1 MPLLLLL
8 LPLILLLLPSSVTTS
23 SAVDLPADNGTAAA
37 ADLWSD
43 GWELSRISGLGAIPR
58 DTLSKWANEYVAAC
72 WHAADD
78 PEAFNTFKTDRRYQ
92 RILEHDGTE
101 DEARAYVTLLAAMKP
116 SVLEHDGRGFD
127 PMLLKGF
134 EGNDRVGGPRY
145 RYPLFPQRASSGPVP
160 ASASAS
166 NAAPASNPTPAS
178 TSTSTSVMSGRY
190 RMKKSLETELQKY
203 ERATQSG
210 NRMSGSAAVSDAM
223 VPPTVQ
229 LSVSTLRYMWQAS
242 TIGLL
247 FDLPRRRTTSDT
259 SGSPPSSAAAPPSA
273 APARPWRII
282 EIGGGYGGLAKIMS
296 EAFHIESYVMYDID
310 AARALAAAY
319 VGKAGVRANV
329 TFGRPGSTD
338 ALGGDDS
345 SSFFD
350 NTFDLAISNFAL
362 SELSD
367 ETQRWYA
374 KNVLSRADR
383 VYLTLNSDCPG
394 LAAELKRDPGHGR
407 AMAESDWTQISF
419 AGRIRAKTR
428 TSPSVHWKRE
438 GASAGAGVG
447 RGREGSAGRGER
459 GGRRR
464 GAASEV
470 EVDAEAQQAMM

>member
-1 MPLLLLL
+1 MPLLLPLL
-8 LPLILLLLPSSVTTS
+8 ALILRLLPSSAIAST
-23 SAVDLPADNGTAAA
+23 ADNSPTDGGSAAA
-37 ADLWSD
+37 ADAWAD
-43 GWELSRISGLGAIPR
+43 GWELKRISGLGAIPR

-72 WHAADD
+72 LLAAAD
-78 PEAFNTFKTDRRYQ
+78 PEAFNTFKTDQRYQ

-101 DEARAYVTLLAAMKP
+101 DEARAYVTLLAAMEP
-116 SVLEHDGRGFD
+116 SFLEHDTHGGD
-127 PMLLKGF
+127 LLKRF
-134 EGNDRVGGPRY
+134 EGNDCVGGPRY
-145 RYPLFPQRASSGPVP
+145 RYPLFPPRASSGPAP
-160 ASASAS
+160 ASTSSS

-178 TSTSTSVMSGRY
+178 TSTGRY
-190 RMKKSLETELQKY
+190 RMKKSLETELEKY
-203 ERATQSG
+203 ERATQSR
-210 NRMSGSAAVSDAM
+210 NRMGRGAAVSDA
-223 VPPTVQ
+223 VEPPTVQ

-259 SGSPPSSAAAPPSA
+259 SGSPLSSAAAA
-273 APARPWRII
+273 APPTPAAVRSWRII
-282 EIGGGYGGLAKIMS
+282 EIGGGYGGLSKIMS

-310 AARALAAAY
+310 AARTLAAAY

-345 SSFFD
+345 PSFFD

-374 KNVLSRADR
+374 KDVLSRADR

-394 LAAELKRDPGHGR
+394 LAAELKRDLGHGR
-407 AMAESDWTQISF
+407 AMTESDWTQISF
-419 AGRIRAKTR
+419 AGRIRAKTG

-438 GASAGAGVG
+438 GASEGAGVG
-447 RGREGSAGRGER
+447 RGGEGRAGTKER
-459 GGRRR
+459 GKRRQ
-464 GAASEV
+464 GATA
-470 EVDAEAQQAMM
+470 EVDVDVEAVQAMR

>member
-8 LPLILLLLPSSVTTS
+8 VPLILLLLPSSVTTS

-58 DTLSKWANEYVAAC
+58 DTLSKWAHEYVAAC
-72 WHAADD
+72 EMAAAD
-78 PEAFNTFKTDRRYQ
+78 PEAFNTFKTDQRYQ

-101 DEARAYVTLLAAMKP
+101 DEARAYVALLAAMEP
-116 SVLEHDGRGFD
+116 SVLEHDARGFD

-145 RYPLFPQRASSGPVP
+145 RYPLFPPRASSGPAPP

-166 NAAPASNPTPAS
+166 NAAPAFNPTPAS
-178 TSTSTSVMSGRY
+178 TSTTVMSGRY

-210 NRMSGSAAVSDAM
+210 NHMGGSAAVSDA
-223 VPPTVQ
+223 VEPPTVQ

-259 SGSPPSSAAAPPSA
+259 SGSPPSSAA
-273 APARPWRII
+273 ARPWRII

-419 AGRIRAKTR
+419 AGRIRAKTG

-438 GASAGAGVG
+438 GASDGAGIG
-447 RGREGSAGRGER
+447 RGGEGSTGRGER